1 MWSSCPSGWR
11 QEPGRQVRRTE
22 RGAVFLGEHQH
33 TLDVKGR
40 VILPARFRERL
51 ASGLVFAPSQD
62 RCIDVYPLTAFER
75 RVEELRRVPRENQ
88 RARAYLRVF
97 LAGAH
102 EDKPDSQGRVTLPPR
117 LREYAGLDRDLTV
130 NGADEKV
137 EIWARDVWEAY
148 LTAAEEDFANLD
160 GAFTPVAP

>member
-1 MWSSCPSGWR
+1 M
-11 QEPGRQVRRTE
+11 
-22 RGAVFLGEHQH
+22 FLGEHQH

-51 ASGLVFAPSQD
+51 SNGLVFVPGQD

-75 RVEELRRVPRENQ
+75 RVEELRALPREDQ
-88 RARAYLRVF
+88 RARGYLRML

-102 EDKPDSQGRVTLPPR
+102 EDKPDAQGRVTIPPR
-117 LREYAGLDRDLTV
+117 LREYAELTKDLTI

-137 EIWARDVWEAY
+137 EIWDRATWEDYRARTEP
-148 LTAAEEDFANLD
+148 DFANLD
-160 GAFTPVAP
+160 GPFTSF

>member
-1 MWSSCPSGWR
+1 VARETDG
-11 QEPGRQVRRTE
+11 VT
-22 RGAVFLGEHQH
+22 VFLGEHQH
-33 TLDVKGR
+33 TLDTKGR
-40 VILPARFRERL
+40 VILPARFRDRL

-75 RVEELRRVPRENQ
+75 RVEELRAVPREDQ

-102 EDKPDSQGRVTLPPR
+102 EEKPDAQGRVTIPPR
-117 LREYAGLDRDLTV
+117 LRDYAGLDKELTV

-137 EIWARDVWEAY
+137 EIWDRATWDQYRA
-148 LTAAEEDFANLD
+148 AAEDAFANLD
-160 GAFTPVAP
+160 GPFDLR